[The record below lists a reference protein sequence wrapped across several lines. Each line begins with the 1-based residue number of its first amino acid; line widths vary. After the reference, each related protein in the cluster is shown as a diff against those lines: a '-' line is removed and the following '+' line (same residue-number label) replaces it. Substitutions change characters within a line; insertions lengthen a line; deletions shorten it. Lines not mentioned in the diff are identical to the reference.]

1 MLDCDGTRHGPPMSY
16 ASSMKPTEVSDWT
29 EIKSNIKLDEKYLKG
44 YHWYAWSLQSTG
56 WGSSQAHEAR
66 QSLRYICQQVLLF
79 LKATNVVL
87 STEVESQTLILL
99 HQVSESC
106 AVLQGIFS
114 KDILEELCWLWHIE
128 SWSLVQMLLL
138 WTWYLSNLHQQWYNN
153 VENKLQERILVMFS
167 CHRRKCV
174 PSHIYIILLHVPHPN
189 IRVS

>member
-1 MLDCDGTRHGPPMSY
+1 MWWNSPRTTYEIWIINETHWSFRFNWNYVKHIIRW
-16 ASSMKPTEVSDWT
+16 KVSWR
-29 EIKSNIKLDEKYLKG
+29 L
-44 YHWYAWSLQSTG
+44 SLICLIITING

-79 LKATNVVL
+79 LKATNVL

-99 HQVSESC
+99 HQVRESC
-106 AVLQGIFS
+106 AVLQGIFN
-114 KDILEELCWLWHIE
+114 KDILEELCWLWHIY

-138 WTWYLSNLHQQWYNN
+138 WTRYLSNLHQQWYNN
-153 VENKLQERILVMFS
+153 VENTLQERILVMFS

-189 IRVS
+189 IRVSWHGH